1 MEVIRI
7 NRERIK
13 IMLSPADMVEMDISC
28 EVLDNFDK
36 RGKEAFGKIMQEAR
50 DKCGFISCGRK
61 ILVQVFPSKD
71 GGCEM
76 FITKVNDSELTSHVK
91 KQKKFYYKF
100 EVFQDMLRFCA
111 AIMNSI
117 NSCAAYKDIE
127 KGIYYIVTDEKC
139 NICGEFGGM
148 ECSET
153 CDVYILERC
162 KMVCEDA
169 GSVLGRLA

>member
-61 ILVQVFPSKD
+61 ILVQVSAD
-71 GGCEM
+71 
-76 FITKVNDSELTSHVK
+76 TS
-91 KQKKFYYKF
+91 
-100 EVFQDMLRFCA
+100 A
-111 AIMNSI
+111 AGYVRSDY
-117 NSCAAYKDIE
+117 AYRRRT
-127 KGIYYIVTDEKC
+127 Y
-139 NICGEFGGM
+139 
-148 ECSET
+148 
-153 CDVYILERC
+153 L
-162 KMVCEDA
+162 
-169 GSVLGRLA
+169 